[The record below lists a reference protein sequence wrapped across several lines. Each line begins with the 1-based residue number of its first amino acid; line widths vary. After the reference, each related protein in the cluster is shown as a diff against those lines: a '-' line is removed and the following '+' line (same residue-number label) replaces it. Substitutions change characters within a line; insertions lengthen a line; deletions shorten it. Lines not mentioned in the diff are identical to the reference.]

1 MAKVMYLR
9 QIRLFRNSMELLY
22 RENTFTCV
30 HFAPS
35 QEGDESNDGP
45 FDSGAKPTSEM
56 IPKVTSSRRTWHGVR

>member
-9 QIRLFRNSMELLY
+9 QIQTSRERHETPSAK
-22 RENTFTCV
+22 ENTFTCV

-45 FDSGAKPTSEM
+45 LDPGAKPSPEM
-56 IPKVTSSRRTWHGVR
+56 IPKVTW